1 MHAATRTVC
10 HSLQLRHTCQL
21 SGPARFHS
29 PLHSHR
35 NLLRRSREEA
45 FKAAEQ
51 LGFPVMVRPSYV
63 LGGRAMEVCYN
74 EGHLDSYLKNAV
86 TASEDK
92 PVLVDKYLAG
102 ATELDV
108 DALCD
113 KDGNVTICGIME
125 HIEEAGV
132 HSGDSAC
139 SLPPQTIPEA
149 TLDEM
154 RDWTAR
160 IARQLQVIGLIN
172 VQYCIK
178 GGDLYIIEAN
188 PRASRTVPFVAKAIG
203 HPIAAYASLLMS
215 GKTLPELNF
224 MEEPKVDHVAV
235 KEVVLPFSK
244 FPGADLLLGPEMR
257 STGAHSCPATCWW
270 ARLRDDAQHAADL
283 AARMRWCCASTLA
296 GSM

>member
-1 MHAATRTVC
+1 MLVRRDGARCRPV
-10 HSLQLRHTCQL
+10 LDQQQL
-21 SGPARFHS
+21 SA
-29 PLHSHR
+29 LD
-35 NLLRRSREEA
+35 LCMLQCRSYEEA
-45 FKAAEQ
+45 FKAAQ
-51 LGFPVMVRPSYV
+51 NLGYPCMVRPSYV
-63 LGGRAMEVCYN
+63 LGGRAMEIVYN
-74 EGHLDSYLKNAV
+74 DEQLDRYLTHAV
-86 TASEDK
+86 VASEDK

-113 KDGNVTICGIME
+113 KDGNVVICGIME

-139 SLPPQTIPEA
+139 SLPPQTIDEE
-149 TLDEM
+149 TLAQM
-154 RDWTAR
+154 RDWTTR
-160 IARQLQVIGLIN
+160 IAKQLKVIGLIN

-188 PRASRTVPFVAKAIG
+188 PRASRTVPFVAKAVG

-215 GKTLPELNF
+215 GKTLSDINF
-224 MEEPKVDHVAV
+224 TEQPHVDHVAV

-257 STGAHSCPATCWW
+257 STGALLRRTGPILCWAQDNCPPCGMCTIFVTV
-270 ARLRDDAQHAADL
+270 L
-283 AARMRWCCASTLA
+283 CACTL
-296 GSM
+296 S

>member
-1 MHAATRTVC
+1 MAPLLHQKQISVITAGLATQPERT
-10 HSLQLRHTCQL
+10 
-21 SGPARFHS
+21 
-29 PLHSHR
+29 SH
-35 NLLRRSREEA
+35 RRSRDEA
-45 FKAAEQ
+45 FKFARE
-51 LGFPVMVRPSYV
+51 LGYPCMVRPSYV
-63 LGGRAMEVCYN
+63 LGGRAMEIVYSDAQL
-74 EGHLDSYLKNAV
+74 EHYLTHAV
-86 TASEDK
+86 VASDDK

-113 KDGNVTICGIME
+113 KDGNVVICGIME

-139 SLPPQTIPEA
+139 SLPPQTIPEE

-154 RDWTAR
+154 RDWTTR
-160 IARQLQVIGLIN
+160 IAKQLKVIGLIN

-178 GGDLYIIEAN
+178 GGELYIIEAN
-188 PRASRTVPFVAKAIG
+188 PRASRTVPFVAKAVG

-215 GKTLPELNF
+215 GKTLAEINF
-224 MEEPKVDHVAV
+224 AEEPKVDHVAV

-257 STGAHSCPATCWW
+257 STGAAALLCAVTGSCVPWLQRRRA
-270 ARLRDDAQHAADL
+270 L
-283 AARMRWCCASTLA
+283 APSGWLCAC
-296 GSM
+296 

>member
-1 MHAATRTVC
+1 
-10 HSLQLRHTCQL
+10 
-21 SGPARFHS
+21 
-29 PLHSHR
+29 
-35 NLLRRSREEA
+35 
-45 FKAAEQ
+45 
-51 LGFPVMVRPSYV
+51 MVRPSYV
-63 LGGRAMEVCYN
+63 LGGRAMEIVYSD
-74 EGHLDSYLKNAV
+74 EQLARYLTDAV

-113 KDGNVTICGIME
+113 HEGNVTICGIME

-139 SLPPQTIPEA
+139 SLPAQTVRAA

-154 RDWTAR
+154 RAWTTR
-160 IARQLQVIGLIN
+160 IAKALGVVGLIN

-178 GGDLYIIEAN
+178 GGELYIIEAN
-188 PRASRTVPFVAKAIG
+188 PRASRTVPFVAKAVG

-215 GKTLPELNF
+215 GKTLAEIGF
-224 MEEPKVDHVAV
+224 TEEPKIEHVAV

-244 FPGADLLLGPEMR
+244 FPGADMLLGPEMR
-257 STGAHSCPATCWW
+257 STGARAPCRAVRAAWPCAGAVRPAVVRVQ
-270 ARLRDDAQHAADL
+270 AR
-283 AARMRWCCASTLA
+283 
-296 GSM
+296 